1 LFIGGIEN
9 VSNFVNNFADN
20 FKKTFESV
28 RAFFVGIVNGM
39 IGLFEGFV
47 NGIIGGLN
55 FLIRQI
61 NKLKIDVPATPFNNA
76 FTMGFNFRELSRIT
90 LPRVQLADGGIVTKA
105 TRALIGEAGP
115 EAVIP
120 LDKMGGMGNTYN
132 ITINANVA
140 DARLGEIVVSAIKRY
155 ERSSG
160 KVFAS
165 A

>member
-1 LFIGGIEN
+1 
-9 VSNFVNNFADN
+9 
-20 FKKTFESV
+20 
-28 RAFFVGIVNGM
+28 
-39 IGLFEGFV
+39 
-47 NGIIGGLN
+47 
-55 FLIRQI
+55 
-61 NKLKIDVPATPFNNA
+61 
-76 FTMGFNFRELSRIT
+76 MGFNFRELSRIT